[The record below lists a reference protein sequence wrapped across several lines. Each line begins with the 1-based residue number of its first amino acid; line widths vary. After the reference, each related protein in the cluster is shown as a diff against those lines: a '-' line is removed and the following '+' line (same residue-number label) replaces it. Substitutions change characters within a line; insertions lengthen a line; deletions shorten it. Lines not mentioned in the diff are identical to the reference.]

1 MAITLKSD
9 YRKTLGLPGYSSHSF
24 SASVEVELSA
34 ADDIPAEIHRLYQT
48 LQQNVDQ
55 QIQDPGYVPEGTYGM
70 DVAKSAPQKT
80 TPTPVARPA
89 RVAQPSQPARQSRA
103 PSKNYG
109 GRSSVASQVWNC
121 SEKQR
126 QLIDKLIR
134 ESDITKKAVDAV
146 SQDRF
151 GKVVPALNK
160 LEASGLIDMI
170 INQPDVFEFQP
181 GLQS

>member
-24 SASVEVELSA
+24 SASIEVELAA

-70 DVAKSAPQKT
+70 EPAKSSSPKANS
-80 TPTPVARPA
+80 TPTHTAR
-89 RVAQPSQPARQSRA
+89 PSQPTGQRNSSQKSYAGNR
-103 PSKNYG
+103 
-109 GRSSVASQVWNC
+109 GRTSQAQQAWNC

-126 QLIDKLIR
+126 SLIDKLIK
-134 ESDITKKAVDAV
+134 ESDITK
-146 SQDRF
+146 
-151 GKVVPALNK
+151 PAT
-160 LEASGLIDMI
+160 
-170 INQPDVFEFQP
+170 
-181 GLQS
+181 

>member
-1 MAITLKSD
+1 MITLKSD

-70 DVAKSAPQKT
+70 DVAKSPPQK
-80 TPTPVARPA
+80 PVAAPA
-89 RVAQPSQPARQSRA
+89 VRSAQPSRTNQPARQSPAAAKSYGARTA
-103 PSKNYG
+103 P
-109 GRSSVASQVWNC
+109 ASQVWNC

-146 SQDRF
+146 AQDRF

-160 LEASGLIDMI
+160 LEASGLIDMM

>member
-24 SASVEVELSA
+24 SASIEVELAA

-70 DVAKSAPQKT
+70 DVARSAPQKAI
-80 TPTPVARPA
+80 PTPVVRTAQPA
-89 RVAQPSQPARQSRA
+89 RTNQPARQSPA
-103 PSKNYG
+103 PAKSFG
-109 GRSSVASQVWNC
+109 GRSTVASQVWNC

-146 SQDRF
+146 AQDRF

-160 LEASGLIDMI
+160 LEASGLIDMM
-170 INQPDVFEFQP
+170 INQPNIFAFQP